1 MMLDQAIS
9 HIGKLN
15 WIYVSQRTLWK
26 IAKNQRHILKSSKS
40 KYIRKT

>member
-15 WIYVSQRTLWK
+15 CIYVSHNEKFQRIK
-26 IAKNQRHILKSSKS
+26 DIF
-40 KYIRKT
+40 